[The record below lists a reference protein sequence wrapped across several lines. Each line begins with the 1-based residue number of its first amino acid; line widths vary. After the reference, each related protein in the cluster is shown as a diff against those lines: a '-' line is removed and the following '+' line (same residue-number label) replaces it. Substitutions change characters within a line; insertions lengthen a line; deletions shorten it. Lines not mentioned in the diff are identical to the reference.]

1 MTDDRSAVPG
11 GPEELDAA
19 ATGIDTTVPHSARIW
34 NYWLGGKDNFAVDRA
49 AGDAWLA
56 TFPGMSDVAR
66 ASRGFL
72 IRSIRYLAGEA
83 GIRQFLD
90 IGTGLPTADNTHQV
104 AQRIA
109 PEARV
114 VYVDN
119 DPMVLAHA
127 RALLTSTREGATAY
141 IHADLGETDKIM
153 AEADKTL
160 DFAKPI
166 GLILSGVMGHV
177 TDTAKARSIVR
188 NLMGYLPSG
197 SYLSLNDG
205 TSVVGGDQLEQATQD
220 YNETG
225 AIPYVQR
232 TPEEIASFFDG
243 LELVEPGVVSC
254 PRWRPE
260 DPAGDPPAEVD
271 AFGGVGRK
279 A

>member
-1 MTDDRSAVPG
+1 VRD
-11 GPEELDAA
+11 
-19 ATGIDTTVPHSARIW
+19 I
-34 NYWLGGKDNFAVDRA
+34 
-49 AGDAWLA
+49 
-56 TFPGMSDVAR
+56 AR

-72 IRSIRYLAGEA
+72 TRSIRYLAEDA

-127 RALLTSTREGATAY
+127 RALLTSTKEGVTAY
-141 IHADLGETDKIM
+141 INADLGETDKIM

-243 LELVEPGVVSC
+243 LELVGPGVVSC

-260 DPAGDPPAEVD
+260 DAAGDPPAEVD

>member
-11 GPEELDAA
+11 GPEELDTA

-34 NYWLGGKDNFAVDRA
+34 NYWLDGKDNFAVDRA

-56 TFPGMSDVAR
+56 TFPGMRDVAR

-109 PEARV
+109 PEARI

-141 IHADLGETDKIM
+141 VHADLREPDQIM
-153 AEADKTL
+153 AEAVTAL

-166 GLILSGVMGHV
+166 ALILSGIMGHV
-177 TDTAKARSIVR
+177 TDTGEARSIVR
-188 NLMGYLPSG
+188 NLMDALPSG

-205 TSVVGGDQLEQATQD
+205 TSVIGRDQIEQATED
-220 YNETG
+220 YNRTG
-225 AIPYVQR
+225 AVPYVQR
-232 TPEEIASFFDG
+232 TSEEIASFFDG

-260 DPAGDPPAEVD
+260 ASEGGPPAEVD
-271 AFGGVGRK
+271 AFGGVARK
-279 A
+279 P